1 MLTADPTTPTTTI
14 EIPTSVVEAIRAA
27 RAARDAGMQNAELAD
42 SSGWDRKVIDQAID
56 AYALTGERFSSNELR
71 ELLPEVR
78 SALIG
83 TRFMAASVGGRIRRV
98 GLTPSTKKNTHGKD
112 VAVWLGVPA

>member
-1 MLTADPTTPTTTI
+1 MTATATTTI
-14 EIPTSVVEAIRAA
+14 EIPTSVVDAVKAA
-27 RAARDAGMQNAELAD
+27 RAERDAGMAAAEEAD
-42 SSGWDRKVIDQAID
+42 RDGWDRKVIDQAIE
-56 AYALTGERFSSNELR
+56 AYAKTEERFSINELR
-71 ELLPEVR
+71 ELLPDVR

-83 TRFMAASVGGRIRRV
+83 SRFMAASVGGRIRRV